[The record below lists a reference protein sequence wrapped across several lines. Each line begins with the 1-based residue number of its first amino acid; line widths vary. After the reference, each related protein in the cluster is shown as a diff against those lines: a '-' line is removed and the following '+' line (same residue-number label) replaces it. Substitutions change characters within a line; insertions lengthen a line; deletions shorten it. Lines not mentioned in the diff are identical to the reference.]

1 MRKIIDKGLE
11 LSLIFL
17 MAFLVVDV
25 LWQVLSRYILVSP
38 SSVTDEL
45 AGYLLIWVGLLGA
58 AYVSGKN
65 EHLAIDLLLQHIR
78 PSRRKLLRLF
88 IFLIV
93 FLFAVF
99 VLIVGGTWLVY
110 TRFHLGVTS
119 ASLEIN
125 LGYFFLLVVGV
136 PVAYSIGVAG
146 ILTMLV
152 NIDSLPALTTY
163 AMRMASGLDSFALL
177 AIPFFILAG
186 NIMNSGGIAL
196 RLIDFAKVLVGRLP
210 GGLAVVNVV
219 ANMLFGAISGS
230 AAAAASAIGSIM
242 TPEMK
247 KAGYDP
253 NFSAAVNISSA
264 TTGMTIPPSNVLIV
278 YSLAS
283 GGVSVSALFMAGYL
297 PGILTGVA
305 IMIVAAMF
313 AARKGYPVG
322 VRVPFSEATRVFFR
336 AIPSLM
342 LLVIVI
348 GGILA
353 GLFTATEASAI
364 AVLYALILSF
374 IYKELTW
381 AKLPQVLLR
390 SAKTTAIVLLL
401 VATCTGLSWIMSY
414 ENIPQT
420 VSAALLSISDNPVV
434 ILILINVILLIV
446 GIFMDMTPAVLIF
459 TPIFLP
465 IATGQLGMDPVHF
478 GIMMVLNLC
487 VGLCTPPVG
496 SVLFIGCSVAGT
508 KIDQVI
514 RPLLPM
520 FAAMV
525 IVLFLVAFLP
535 DLSLLIPRLFG
546 L

>member
-1 MRKIIDKGLE
+1 MDIIG
-11 LSLIFL
+11 IVV
-17 MAFLVVDV
+17 LVV
-25 LWQVLSRYILVSP
+25 S
-38 SSVTDEL
+38 
-45 AGYLLIWVGLLGA
+45 
-58 AYVSGKN
+58 
-65 EHLAIDLLLQHIR
+65 
-78 PSRRKLLRLF
+78 F
-88 IFLIV
+88 FFL
-93 FLFAVF
+93 
-99 VLIVGGTWLVY
+99 LIVG
-110 TRFHLGVTS
+110 
-119 ASLEIN
+119 
-125 LGYFFLLVVGV
+125 V
-136 PVAYSIGVAG
+136 PIAYSIGVAG
-146 ILTMLV
+146 VLTMLV
-152 NIDSLPALTTY
+152 HIDSLPALTTY
-163 AMRMASGLDSFALL
+163 ALRMASGLDSFALL

-242 TPEMK
+242 TPEMR

-253 NFSAAVNISSA
+253 HFSAAVNISSA

-297 PGILTGVA
+297 PGILTGIA
-305 IMIVAAMF
+305 LMIVAALF
-313 AARKGYPVG
+313 AAKAGYPVG
-322 VRVPFSEATRVFFR
+322 ERVPFKEAMRCFFR
-336 AIPSLM
+336 AVPSLM

-353 GLFTATEASAI
+353 GWFTATEASAI
-364 AVLYALILSF
+364 AVLYALLLSF
-374 IYKELTW
+374 FYKELTW
-381 AKLPQVLLR
+381 KELPEVLLR
-390 SAKTTAIVLLL
+390 SARTTAIVLLL

-420 VSAALLSISDNPVV
+420 VSRLLLAISDNPVV
-434 ILILINVILLIV
+434 ILLLINVILLAV

-465 IATGQLGMDPVHF
+465 IATQQLGMDPVHF

-496 SVLFIGCSVAGT
+496 SVLFIGCSVAGVR
-508 KIDQVI
+508 IDQVI
-514 RPLLPM
+514 RPLVPL
-520 FAAMV
+520 FVAMV
-525 IVLFLVAFLP
+525 VVLLLVAFLP